1 MPEVPSTAIRMTFTF
16 AQTATYSLAA
26 LLILLLPGAA
36 LLVWLP
42 GRHGFLSRLADS
54 VGLSVALTAI
64 TALFGFLVELRFTR
78 QLLTGLYGFCA
89 LVLLAG
95 FIWRTIRSGER
106 LSISWKGA
114 LVGVLGLAVLAGQTA
129 WRLYQARELLLPA
142 WVDSVHHTLIVRVIM
157 ENGGLP
163 ATLDPYLP
171 AEFSYHYGFHVL
183 AALFASLTRV
193 EPVVALLWFGQVL
206 NALIALSVYRLAM
219 EVWNDWRRA
228 VLAALLVGFG
238 LHMPAYYLTWG
249 RYTLLTGLLLLPLA
263 MAALLRVSRA
273 PTDRASVLAAVLL
286 TAGVAL
292 SHYTALLLLGF
303 FTIILLVGR
312 SLKPHT
318 RDESEVQPR
327 RWQAVWPV
335 ALTALGGVMIAAPWL
350 ARVWQQSSTQAAFSL
365 VSPLNSNQS
374 GYWDYILYLLGPAHN
389 ATWLAVAG
397 LGLVWALLRKPARL
411 LAVWGLLLAFL
422 TLPWGLRLAP
432 FRPDHMA
439 IVLFLPASLLA
450 ADLVFNLVELADRL
464 PGIWLKRVT
473 LAAVILAALAGLGWG
488 GWQTR
493 DILNPGTV
501 FVTRADL
508 DALNWVRENTPPE
521 ARFMINTTGWME
533 NIYRG
538 VDGGYWLLSY
548 AGRQTI
554 LPPVMYTYAASQFV
568 AQTEE
573 WAEQSSKLTTCDDVF
588 WKLVDEFG
596 ASYLYL
602 RLGQGSLQPD
612 ALVNCPQL
620 VNVYRRGGVSIYEI
634 AR

>member
-1 MPEVPSTAIRMTFTF
+1 MTFTP

-42 GRHGFLSRLADS
+42 KRYGFLSRLADS

-64 TALFGFLVELRFTR
+64 TALIGFLVGLRFTR
-78 QLLTGLYGFCA
+78 QLVTGLYVFCA
-89 LVLLAG
+89 LVLLVG
-95 FIWRTIRSGER
+95 NIWRATRSGTR
-106 LSISWKGA
+106 PSFNWKGA
-114 LVGVLGLAVLAGQTA
+114 LVGVLGLAALAGLA
-129 WRLYQARELLLPA
+129 GWRLYQARELLLPA

-163 ATLDPYLP
+163 ATLAPYLP
-171 AEFSYHYGFHVL
+171 AVFSYHYGFHVL
-183 AALFASLTRV
+183 AALFASLAQV
-193 EPVVALLWFGQVL
+193 EPAVALLWFGQIL

-249 RYTLLTGLLLLPLA
+249 RYTLITGLLLLPLA
-263 MAALLRVSRA
+263 MAALLRVSRQHA
-273 PTDRASVLAAVLL
+273 DRTSVLSAVLL
-286 TAGVAL
+286 TAAVAL
-292 SHYTALLLLGF
+292 SHYTTLLLLGF
-303 FTIILLVGR
+303 FTLILLLGR
-312 SLKPHT
+312 LLKPRQ
-318 RDESEVQPR
+318 RDESEFQSQ
-327 RWQAVWPV
+327 RWLAAWQV
-335 ALTALGGVMIAAPWL
+335 ALTALGGVLIAAPWL
-350 ARVWQQSSTQAAFSL
+350 ARVWQQSSTQAALSL
-365 VSPLNSNQS
+365 VPPLSSSQS
-374 GYWDYILYLLGPAHN
+374 EYWHYILYLLGPAHN
-389 ATWLAVAG
+389 ATWLAVAAV
-397 LGLVWALLRKPARL
+397 GLVWALLRKPAGPL
-411 LAVWGLLLAFL
+411 PLWGLLLALL

-450 ADLVFNLVELADRL
+450 ADLVFSLVELASKL
-464 PGIWLKRVT
+464 PWFWLKRVT
-473 LAAVILAALAGLGWG
+473 QAAVILAALAGLGWG

-501 FVTRADL
+501 FITQADL
-508 DALNWVRENTPPE
+508 DALNWVRENTPAK

-548 AGRQTI
+548 TGRQAI

-568 AQTEE
+568 AQMEE
-573 WAEQSSKLTTCDDVF
+573 WAEQSSKLTTCDAAF
-588 WKLVDEFG
+588 WKLVDEFD

-602 RLGQGSLQPD
+602 RLGQGSLQPG

>member
-1 MPEVPSTAIRMTFTF
+1 MTFTP

-26 LLILLLPGAA
+26 LVILLLPGAA

-54 VGLSVALTAI
+54 VGLSVSLTAI
-64 TALFGFLVELRFTR
+64 TALIGFLVGLRFTR
-78 QLLTGLYGFCA
+78 PLVTGLYVFCA

-95 FIWRTIRSGER
+95 FIWRAIRSGTR
-106 LSISWKGA
+106 PSFNWKGA
-114 LVGVLGLAVLAGQTA
+114 LVGVLGLAALAGLA
-129 WRLYQARELLLPA
+129 GWRLYQARELLLPA

-183 AALFASLTRV
+183 AALFASLARV
-193 EPVVALLWFGQVL
+193 EPAVALLWFGQIL

-263 MAALLRVSRA
+263 MAALLRVSRP

-286 TAGVAL
+286 TTGVAL
-292 SHYTALLLLGF
+292 SHYTTLLLLGF
-303 FTIILLVGR
+303 FTLILLLGCL
-312 SLKPHT
+312 LKPRA
-318 RDESEVQPR
+318 RDESESLSQ
-327 RWQAVWPV
+327 RWQAAWPI
-335 ALTALGGVMIAAPWL
+335 ALAALGGVLIAAPWL
-350 ARVWQQSSTQAAFSL
+350 ARVWQQSSTQAALSL

-397 LGLVWALLRKPARL
+397 VGLVWALLRKPAHP
-411 LAVWGLLLAFL
+411 LAVWGLLLALL

-439 IVLFLPASLLA
+439 IALFLPASLLA
-450 ADLVFNLVELADRL
+450 ADLVFSLVELAGRL
-464 PGIWLKRVT
+464 PWIWLKRVT
-473 LAAVILAALAGLGWG
+473 QAAVILTALAGIGWG

-493 DILNPGTV
+493 DILNPSTV
-501 FVTRADL
+501 FITQADL

-538 VDGGYWLLSY
+538 MDGGYWLLSY
-548 AGRQTI
+548 TGRQAI

-573 WAEQSSKLTTCDDVF
+573 WANQSSKLTTCDAVF
-588 WKLVDEFG
+588 WKLVDEFD

>member
-1 MPEVPSTAIRMTFTF
+1 MTFSPL
-16 AQTATYSLAA
+16 QTATFSLAA

-36 LLVWLP
+36 LRVWSP
-42 GRHGFLSRLADS
+42 GRCGFLSRLADS
-54 VGLSVALTAI
+54 IGLSVALTAI
-64 TALFGFLVELRFTR
+64 TALIGFLVGLRFTR
-78 QLLTGLYGFCA
+78 PLVIGLYVFCA
-89 LVLLAG
+89 LVLTVGLV
-95 FIWRTIRSGER
+95 WRAIRPGSQ
-106 LSISWKGA
+106 LSFSWKGA
-114 LVGVLGLAVLAGQTA
+114 LVGVLGLAALIGLAA

-183 AALFASLTRV
+183 AALFAGLARV
-193 EPVVALLWFGQVL
+193 EPAVALLWFGQIL

-249 RYTLLTGLLLLPLA
+249 RYTLITGLLLLPLA
-263 MAALLRVSRA
+263 MAALLRVSRQ
-273 PTDRASVLAAVLL
+273 PTDRLSVFAVVLL

-292 SHYTALLLLGF
+292 SHYTTLLLLGF
-303 FTIILLVGR
+303 FTIILLAGHLLQSR
-312 SLKPHT
+312 LP
-318 RDESEVQPR
+318 DESEVQPR
-327 RWQAVWPV
+327 RWQVVWPV
-335 ALTALGGVMIAAPWL
+335 ALTALAGVLLAAPWL
-350 ARVWQQSSTQAAFSL
+350 VRVWQQSSTQAALSL
-365 VSPLNSNQS
+365 VSPLDSSQT
-374 GYWDYILYLLGPAHN
+374 GYWDYILYLLGPVHN
-389 ATWLAVAG
+389 AVWLAVAG
-397 LGLVWALLRKPARL
+397 VGLVWALLRKSARPL
-411 LAVWGLLLAFL
+411 PVWGLLLALL

-450 ADLVFNLVELADRL
+450 ADLVFSLVELAGRL
-464 PGIWLKRVT
+464 SWIWLKRVT
-473 LAAVILAALAGLGWG
+473 QAAVILAALAGLGWG

-493 DILNPGTV
+493 DILNPSTV
-501 FVTRADL
+501 FITQADL

-548 AGRQTI
+548 TGRQAI
-554 LPPVMYTYAASQFV
+554 LPPVMYTYAASQFI

-573 WAEQSSKLTTCDDVF
+573 WANQSSKLTTCDAVF
-588 WKLVDEFG
+588 WKLVNEFD

-602 RLGQGSLQPD
+602 RLGQGSLQPG

>member
-1 MPEVPSTAIRMTFTF
+1 MTFTP
-16 AQTATYSLAA
+16 AQTATYSLVA

-36 LLVWLP
+36 LQVWLP
-42 GRHGFLSRLADS
+42 RRYGFLSRLADS

-64 TALFGFLVELRFTR
+64 TALIGFLVGLRFTR
-78 QLLTGLYGFCA
+78 QLVTGLYVFCA

-95 FIWRTIRSGER
+95 FIWRAILSGTR
-106 LSISWKGA
+106 LSFNWKGSLVGILGLAA
-114 LVGVLGLAVLAGQTA
+114 LVGLAG

-163 ATLDPYLP
+163 AILDPYLP
-171 AEFSYHYGFHVL
+171 AVFSYHYGFHVL
-183 AALFASLTRV
+183 AALFASLARV
-193 EPVVALLWFGQVL
+193 EPAVALLWFGQIL

-219 EVWNDWRRA
+219 EVWNYWRRA

-249 RYTLLTGLLLLPLA
+249 RYTLITGLLLLPLA
-263 MAALLRVSRA
+263 MAALLRVSRQ
-273 PTDRASVLAAVLL
+273 PTDRSSALSAVLL
-286 TAGVAL
+286 IAGVAL
-292 SHYTALLLLGF
+292 SHYTTLLLLGF
-303 FTIILLVGR
+303 FTLILLLGR
-312 SLKPHT
+312 LLKPRQ
-318 RDESEVQPR
+318 RDESESQSQ
-327 RWQAVWPV
+327 RWLAAWQV
-335 ALTALGGVMIAAPWL
+335 ALTALGGVLIAAPWL
-350 ARVWQQSSTQAAFSL
+350 ARVWQQSSTQAALSL
-365 VSPLNSNQS
+365 VSPLNSSQS
-374 GYWDYILYLLGPAHN
+374 EYWHYILYLLGPAHN

-397 LGLVWALLRKPARL
+397 LGLVWTLVRKPAGP
-411 LAVWGLLLAFL
+411 LALWGLLLVLL

-450 ADLVFNLVELADRL
+450 TDLVFSLVELASKL
-464 PGIWLKRVT
+464 PWFWLKRVT
-473 LAAVILAALAGLGWG
+473 QATVILAALAGLGWG

-501 FVTRADL
+501 FITQADL

-538 VDGGYWLLSY
+538 MDGGYWLLSY
-548 AGRQTI
+548 TGRQAI

-573 WAEQSSKLTTCDDVF
+573 WANQSSKLTTCDAVF
-588 WKLVDEFG
+588 WKLVDEFD

-602 RLGQGSLQPD
+602 RLGQGSLQSD

-634 AR
+634 AH